1 MKNCGSEEFPGT
13 NKRAQIKMAPLLGPS
28 SKRQKVG
35 SVRKGN
41 GICHSARNGNSGS
54 DAENRREW
62 SCLVCGLFSINHRSI
77 SRAKACKFSDPNHAA
92 GQVKDHKGFSGDL
105 SESRNGFPGIDRNAE
120 VHTNAHSMHSATRQ
134 LKCQARRGFW
144 PIRAMDSEFLAVSR
158 HRAQLPG

>member
-1 MKNCGSEEFPGT
+1 
-13 NKRAQIKMAPLLGPS
+13 MAPLLGPS

-35 SVRKGN
+35 NVRKGN

-62 SCLVCGLFSINHRSI
+62 SCLVCGLFITDQSSI
-77 SRAKACKFSDPNHAA
+77 SRAKTCEFSDRDHAA
-92 GQVKDHKGFSGDL
+92 GQVNDRKGFSRCRF
-105 SESRNGFPGIDRNAE
+105 ESGLCFPGIDRNAE
-120 VHTNAHSMHSATRQ
+120 VHKNAHSMHSATRQ

-158 HRAQLPG
+158 DRAQLPREEVVGRPRTADHHFTVL